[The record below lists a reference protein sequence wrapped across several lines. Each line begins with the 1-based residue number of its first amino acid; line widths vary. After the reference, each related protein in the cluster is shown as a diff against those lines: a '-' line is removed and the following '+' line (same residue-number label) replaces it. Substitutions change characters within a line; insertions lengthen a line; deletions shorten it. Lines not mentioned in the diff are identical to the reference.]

1 MDAPRY
7 TVITPSRG
15 NRPRALALAIDSVR
29 AAADSA
35 GVSVEILVGFDG
47 VRGERVRDYPFLRY
61 VDFPRVGYFGNYIRD
76 AFINVAKGTRLLFV
90 DDDNAVTP
98 DAFAIWERHLDA
110 ELVIGRIDVSRAFPD
125 VGVLPRP
132 GDPEPSA
139 IIRPGNVD
147 PLCLC
152 LSADLVFRAG
162 GWRDQ
167 GGYESDFVNIHR
179 YQRRA
184 DSIEIIDDLVG
195 VYDAGAGLDAGGMN
209 PRQQQRRAT

>member
-29 AAADSA
+29 TAAKSA
-35 GVSVEILVGFDG
+35 GVSVEMLVGFDG
-47 VRGERVRDYPFLRY
+47 VRGERVRDDSFLRY
-61 VDFPRVGYFGNYIRD
+61 VDFPHVGYFGNHIRN
-76 AFINVAKGTRLLFV
+76 AFLNVAKGARLLFV

-98 DAFAIWERHLDA
+98 DAFAIWEHHQDA

-132 GDPEPSA
+132 GDPEPTA
-139 IIRPGNVD
+139 IFRQGNVD

-162 GWRDQ
+162 GWRDE
-167 GGYESDFVNIHR
+167 GGYESDFLNIRR

-184 DSIEIIDDLVG
+184 SGIAVIDDLVG
-195 VYDAGAGLDAGGMN
+195 IYDAGAGLDVGGMN
-209 PRQQQRRAT
+209 PRQQRRAP